1 MKSPWKTKGTR
12 GCWYDKREMVGNA
25 ARLPHRVDS
34 AIAYGVA
41 QRDIYAVVHTLRSR
55 TRTYTVGGGPCR
67 CESASR
73 EGEATASATNW
84 VNTDVPVLRRLPFL
98 SLPVSALVRRPYND
112 PCLDSSL
119 DRVLKSLCLGDRF
132 PITGRIHVFR
142 DTFTWYFSR
151 KARDGAHEGC
161 CNWLVDW

>member
-1 MKSPWKTKGTR
+1 
-12 GCWYDKREMVGNA
+12 MVGNA

-34 AIAYGVA
+34 AIVYGVA

-119 DRVLKSLCLGDRF
+119 DRVLKSLCLGDRS

-142 DTFTWYFSR
+142 DTFTWYF
-151 KARDGAHEGC
+151 
-161 CNWLVDW
+161 

>member
-34 AIAYGVA
+34 AIVYGVA

-119 DRVLKSLCLGDRF
+119 DRVLKSLCLGDRS
-132 PITGRIHVFR
+132 PIAGRIHVFR

-151 KARDGAHEGC
+151 KARDGAHEGR

>member
-1 MKSPWKTKGTR
+1 
-12 GCWYDKREMVGNA
+12 MVGNA

-34 AIAYGVA
+34 AIVYGVA

-119 DRVLKSLCLGDRF
+119 DRVLKSLCRTIGLGTGDRS
-132 PITGRIHVFR
+132 PITGRIIHVFR

-151 KARDGAHEGC
+151 KARDGTLQLARR
-161 CNWLVDW
+161 LVMKLVMKLIHSF

>member
-1 MKSPWKTKGTR
+1 
-12 GCWYDKREMVGNA
+12 MVGNA

-34 AIAYGVA
+34 AIVYGVA

-119 DRVLKSLCLGDRF
+119 DRVLKSLCLGDRS

-151 KARDGAHEGC
+151 KARDGAQEGR